1 MMVFLIYG
9 IVQLL
14 IPLANKF
21 YILLIQ
27 IAILGVLDGIYLCF
41 IVPISFD
48 LAESPQLANNAI
60 GYFYLILSPT
70 TIAGPAFAGK
80 IYEMNKSYDV
90 AFYVGGAC
98 CILCSILMLLFFN
111 ISYGFVNRVNK
122 LNHQFN

>member
-9 IVQLL
+9 IIQIL
-14 IPLANKF
+14 IPLASKF

-48 LAESPQLANNAI
+48 LAESPKLANNAI
-60 GYFYLILSPT
+60 GFFYLILSPT

-98 CILCSILMLLFFN
+98 CIICSILLIFIFD
-111 ISYGFVNRVNK
+111 IGYGLRNRVINSMI
-122 LNHQFN
+122 

>member
-1 MMVFLIYG
+1 MVFLIYG
-9 IVQLL
+9 IIQIL
-14 IPLANKF
+14 IPLASKF

-48 LAESPQLANNAI
+48 LAESPKLANNAI
-60 GYFYLILSPT
+60 GFFYLILSPT

-98 CILCSILMLLFFN
+98 CIICSILLIFIFD
-111 ISYGFVNRVNK
+111 IGYGLRNRVINSMI
-122 LNHQFN
+122 

>member
-9 IVQLL
+9 IVQIL
-14 IPLANKF
+14 IPLASKF

-60 GYFYLILSPT
+60 GFFYLILSPT

-80 IYEMNKSYDV
+80 IYEINKSYNV

-98 CILCSILMLLFFN
+98 CILCSILLIFIFD
-111 ISYGFVNRVNK
+111 IGYGLRNRVINSMI
-122 LNHQFN
+122 

>member
-1 MMVFLIYG
+1 MVFLIYG
-9 IVQLL
+9 IVQIL
-14 IPLANKF
+14 IPLASKF

-60 GYFYLILSPT
+60 GFFYLILSPT

-80 IYEMNKSYDV
+80 IYEINKSYNV

-98 CILCSILMLLFFN
+98 CILCSILLIFIFD
-111 ISYGFVNRVNK
+111 IGYGLRNRVINSMI
-122 LNHQFN
+122 